1 MASKMELTGCHL
13 GAIIA
18 YLFSLLAILPYQEQ
32 TVRKLSAV
40 SILLLTLG
48 YLVWPVDIIPDVF
61 LGVGQVDDLTIL
73 IAGVTQAYRLW
84 KKSNEKPSVP
94 Q

>member
-1 MASKMELTGCHL
+1 
-13 GAIIA
+13 
-18 YLFSLLAILPYQEQ
+18 
-32 TVRKLSAV
+32 VRKLSAV
-40 SILLLTLG
+40 GILMLTLG

-84 KKSNEKPSVP
+84 KKGNEKPNHELKAKRN
-94 Q
+94 